1 MSRLEIPRALRRMLR
16 DAMQYSVMAWTIVM
30 IATIAKPGPGRILS
44 SLISIATV
52 VIYFL
57 ASVLLFRY
65 KGTSAITFLALV
77 QVAYFLKLILV
88 ALTLFLVFKLFG
100 DNLDRQWFGV
110 ATILIAAAW
119 LGGEIRGFFR
129 IRYIFDSNGD
139 SN

>member
-1 MSRLEIPRALRRMLR
+1 MC
-16 DAMQYSVMAWTIVM
+16 
-30 IATIAKPGPGRILS
+30 S
-44 SLISIATV
+44 SDL
-52 VIYFL
+52 
-57 ASVLLFRY
+57 SVLLFRY
-65 KGTSAITFLALV
+65 RGTSAITFLALV

-88 ALTLFLVFKLFG
+88 ALTLILVFKFFG
-100 DNLDRQWFGV
+100 ENLDRQWFGV